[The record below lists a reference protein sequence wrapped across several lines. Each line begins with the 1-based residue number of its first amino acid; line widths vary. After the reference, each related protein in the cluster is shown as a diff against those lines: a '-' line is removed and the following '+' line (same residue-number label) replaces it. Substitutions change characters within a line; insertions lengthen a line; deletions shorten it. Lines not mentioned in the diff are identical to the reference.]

1 MVKVTVLSQQG
12 EALKKTGNQKISWL
26 HTAQIITI
34 ILAVW
39 FGELCKYMAL
49 NFCAG
54 DMIFGLLAWAISLQ
68 TCSDI
73 SLGLYILCIIPKTM
87 VYIMYIIVIGDSLSI
102 KLNASIAGTTWIFI
116 PWEAHESEAN
126 IYSIEWE
133 RYTTECSSQAVKRQ
147 EEVLNKDKGYNITE
161 LEEGSRYTIS
171 VSVSNNEGTTSS
183 VTVTETT
190 LTAGEKYTQ

>member
-1 MVKVTVLSQQG
+1 
-12 EALKKTGNQKISWL
+12 
-26 HTAQIITI
+26 
-34 ILAVW
+34 
-39 FGELCKYMAL
+39 
-49 NFCAG
+49 
-54 DMIFGLLAWAISLQ
+54 
-68 TCSDI
+68 
-73 SLGLYILCIIPKTM
+73 M